1 MQKIPTLP
9 KQSKTMAW
17 LKRLPVPLQIIL
29 IVLLFYLTWQFRY
42 YTDGVDKAE
51 LTKIEGTLYS
61 FRCNS
66 RISGADDIILFT
78 SFREKEIWFR
88 GWQKCKNLSEAIKY
102 SDSPQQVVFYTKIT
116 KGRFSTKTD
125 GVLRIYAV
133 DLANPNK
140 PLIHPVRGLGIH
152 YNPNPWSLAF
162 FFIALALI
170 ESLRERW
177 IDYRASQNKKIAQRS
192 KNAEE

>member
-1 MQKIPTLP
+1 MQKIPAMP
-9 KQSKTMAW
+9 KRSKTMAW
-17 LKRLPVPLQIIL
+17 LKRLPVPFQIIL
-29 IVLLFYLTWQFRY
+29 IAVLLYLTWHFRY

-51 LTKIEGTLYS
+51 LTKVEGTLYS

-66 RISGADDIILFT
+66 RISGPDDIILFT
-78 SFREKEIWFR
+78 SFKEKEIWFR

-116 KGRFSTKTD
+116 KGSFSTNTD

-152 YNPNPWSLAF
+152 YNPNPFSLAF

-177 IDYRASQNKKIAQRS
+177 IDYRASVSTESRKK
-192 KNAEE
+192 